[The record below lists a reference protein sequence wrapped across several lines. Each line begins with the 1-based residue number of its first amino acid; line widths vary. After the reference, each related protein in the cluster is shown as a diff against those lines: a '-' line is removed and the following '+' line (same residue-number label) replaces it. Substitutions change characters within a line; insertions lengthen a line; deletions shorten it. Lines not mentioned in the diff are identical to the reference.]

1 MIDSNDDATETEK
14 LAAEE
19 QLNDIL
25 EQGLSD
31 IDAKDTND
39 DITKVKESA
48 LEQLKAINVVAV
60 VKPEA
65 RNTIANLVQ
74 KQIDKINQT
83 PKATK
88 EEKEAAIE
96 QLNPIE
102 QNAIELIKAT
112 PSDSEVKTIV
122 KDAEQQI
129 SQIEAQASI
138 KDETEKEINKH
149 IQQQKVIINNADVSQ
164 RQKDK
169 ALSQLDRLASLIADQ
184 LDAADTNEAV
194 MKVKEEAIEQIEAIL
209 PETEQQSPQKS
220 DVGSNP
226 TKEANGNDE
235 GNDESNALTKIE
247 SDESVE
253 TDTEVDKQN
262 SLETLPET
270 GQHDNQLPLAGITF
284 AAGAALV
291 SRRMVQK
298 KDKLK

>member
-60 VKPEA
+60 VKPET

-88 EEKEAAIE
+88 EEKDAAIK

-138 KDETEKEINKH
+138 KDETEKEINNH
-149 IQQQKVIINNADVSQ
+149 IQQQK
-164 RQKDK
+164 
-169 ALSQLDRLASLIADQ
+169 
-184 LDAADTNEAV
+184 
-194 MKVKEEAIEQIEAIL
+194 
-209 PETEQQSPQKS
+209 
-220 DVGSNP
+220 
-226 TKEANGNDE
+226 
-235 GNDESNALTKIE
+235 
-247 SDESVE
+247 
-253 TDTEVDKQN
+253 
-262 SLETLPET
+262 
-270 GQHDNQLPLAGITF
+270 
-284 AAGAALV
+284 
-291 SRRMVQK
+291 
-298 KDKLK
+298 